1 MSLLYL
7 YDYNTYW
14 TERRKRMKDS
24 HKSVIVSLPRP
35 TKTERKCKSLMTT
48 VTQEMKYRQSLICYA
63 RKYGVARASRKYNR
77 PRSTIYFWLSRYD
90 GTIESLANRSKRP
103 HSHPNQHTE
112 AELKLIRD
120 MRRRNPRLGLIDLW
134 CRLRERGYT
143 RCPES
148 LYRVLK
154 RLGALPKQS
163 EKQPYNPK
171 PYEQMTYPGQ
181 RVQIDVKVVPRSCC
195 PAGQRFFQ
203 YTAID
208 EFSRLRYLAAYEE
221 QSTYS
226 SANFLKKAY
235 AFFKKHG
242 FTVECVQ
249 TDNGFE
255 FTNRFAQS
263 NRELVTLFERTAAEL
278 GIRHKLIRPYTPR
291 HNGKVERSH
300 REDQR
305 RFYDSHR
312 FYSLADF
319 DAQLAV
325 HRRASNNRPMR
336 PLLYCSPNDFLRS
349 YTVQHV

>member
-1 MSLLYL
+1 MA
-7 YDYNTYW
+7 
-14 TERRKRMKDS
+14 
-24 HKSVIVSLPRP
+24 
-35 TKTERKCKSLMTT
+35 T
-48 VTQEMKYRQSLICYA
+48 VTQDMKYRQSLICYA
-63 RKYGVARASRKYNR
+63 KKYGVSGASRKYNR

-103 HSHPNQHTE
+103 LSHPSQHTE

-120 MRRRNPRLGLIDLW
+120 MRRRNPKLGLIDLW

-154 RLGALPKQS
+154 RTDTLP
-163 EKQPYNPK
+163 EKPKKEAYKPK
-171 PYEQMTYPGQ
+171 PYQQMTYPGE
-181 RVQIDVKVVPRSCC
+181 RVQIDVKVVPRACC
-195 PAGQRFFQ
+195 VDGLKLFQ

-221 QSTYS
+221 QNTFS
-226 SANFLKKAY
+226 SADFLKKTY
-235 AFFKKHG
+235 AFFKKYG
-242 FTVECVQ
+242 VTVECVQ

-255 FTNRFAQS
+255 FTNRFANS

-278 GIRHKLIRPYTPR
+278 GVLHKLIRPYTPR

-305 RFYDSHR
+305 RFYDTHR
-312 FYSLADF
+312 FFSLADF

-336 PLLYCSPNDFLRS
+336 PLQYTSPNAFLRAH
-349 YTVQHV
+349 TVQYV

>member
-1 MSLLYL
+1 M
-7 YDYNTYW
+7 
-14 TERRKRMKDS
+14 
-24 HKSVIVSLPRP
+24 
-35 TKTERKCKSLMTT
+35 TERKCESLMAT
-48 VTQEMKYRQSLICYA
+48 VTQDMKYRQSLISYA
-63 RKYGVARASRKYNR
+63 LKYGVSRASRKYNR

-90 GTIESLANRSKRP
+90 GTIESLANRSRRP
-103 HSHPNQHTE
+103 LSHPSQHTQD
-112 AELKLIRD
+112 ELKLIGD
-120 MRRRNPRLGLIDLW
+120 MRRRNPDLGLIDLW
-134 CRLRERGYT
+134 CRLRERGY
-143 RCPES
+143 RRRPES

-154 RLGALPKQS
+154 RLGALPQTP
-163 EKQPYNPK
+163 QRQTYHPK

-181 RVQIDVKVVPRSCC
+181 RVQIDVKVVPRRCITN
-195 PAGQRFFQ
+195 PELRLFQ

-221 QSTYS
+221 QNTFS
-226 SANFLKKAY
+226 SADFLKKAF

-242 FTVECVQ
+242 VCIECVQ

-263 NRELVTLFERTAAEL
+263 TRELVTLFERTAAEL

-336 PLLYCSPNDFLRS
+336 PLQYTSPNAFLRC

>member
-1 MSLLYL
+1 M
-7 YDYNTYW
+7 
-14 TERRKRMKDS
+14 E
-24 HKSVIVSLPRP
+24 
-35 TKTERKCKSLMTT
+35 T
-48 VTQEMKYRQSLICYA
+48 VTQNMKYRQSLMRYA
-63 RKYGVARASRKYNR
+63 KKYGVSRASRKYNR

-90 GTIESLANRSKRP
+90 GTIESLADYSKRP
-103 HSHPNQHTE
+103 HTHPAQHTE

-120 MRRRNPRLGLIDLW
+120 MRRRNPKLGLIDLW
-134 CRLRERGYT
+134 CRLRERGYS

-154 RLGALPKQS
+154 RLGALPEPHKKPAYQ
-163 EKQPYNPK
+163 PK

-195 PAGQRFFQ
+195 PNGQRLFQ

-208 EFSRLRYLAAYEE
+208 EFTRLRYLAAYEE

-226 SANFLKKAY
+226 SADFLKKAN
-235 AFFKKHG
+235 AFFKNHG

-263 NRELVTLFERTAAEL
+263 KRELVSLFERTAAEL

-305 RFYDSHR
+305 RFYDTHS
-312 FYSLADF
+312 FYSFSDF

-325 HRRASNNRPMR
+325 HRRVSNNRPMR
-336 PLLYCSPNDFLRS
+336 PLQYDSPNSFLRA

>member
-1 MSLLYL
+1 
-7 YDYNTYW
+7 
-14 TERRKRMKDS
+14 MKDL
-24 HKSVIVSLPRP
+24 HKSVIVSLPQH
-35 TKTERKCKSLMTT
+35 TMVERKCKSLMTRI
-48 VTQEMKYRQSLICYA
+48 TQDMKYRQSLIGYA
-63 RKYGVARASRKYNR
+63 IKYGVSRASRKYNR

-120 MRRRNPRLGLIDLW
+120 MRRRNPKLGLIDLW
-134 CRLRERGYT
+134 CRLRDRGYT
-143 RCPES
+143 RRPES
-148 LYRVLK
+148 LFRVLR
-154 RLGALPKQS
+154 RLGQLPEKPKKQC
-163 EKQPYNPK
+163 YTPK
-171 PYEQMTYPGQ
+171 PYQQMTYPGE
-181 RVQIDVKVVPRSCC
+181 RVRIDVKVVPRFCC
-195 PAGQRFFQ
+195 KCSERLYQ

-208 EFSRLRYLAAYEE
+208 EFSRLRYLAAYNE

-226 SANFLKKAY
+226 SADFLKKAY
-235 AFFKKHG
+235 AFFKHNG
-242 FTVECVQ
+242 FTIECVQ

-255 FTNRFAQS
+255 FTNRFSRS
-263 NRELVTLFERTAAEL
+263 NRDRVTLFEKTAADL

-305 RFYDSHR
+305 RFYDSHS

-319 DAQLAV
+319 CVQLAE

-336 PLLYCSPNDFLRS
+336 PLQYNSPYAFLRA
-349 YTVQHV
+349 YTVQFV